1 MLRKRFNIPDNFSK
15 DTHLGNWMR
24 KNFTSECEAVFIR
37 DKEDRGTLT
46 RKGSCFHHT
55 EILCCMQNGNV
66 VSMTTSENMF
76 INKR

>member
-46 RKGSCFHHT
+46 RKIF
-55 EILCCMQNGNV
+55 NG
-66 VSMTTSENMF
+66 E
-76 INKR
+76 